1 MQDVMMD
8 GMLGALRA
16 EHMLA
21 DAGLAAPPA
30 LRHCTFDVGAPR
42 AQAAGLAFAAAFAR
56 LTAT

>member
-21 DAGLAAPPA
+21 EAGLARPPA
-30 LRHCTFDVGAPR
+30 LRHCTFDVGAPVH
-42 AQAAGLAFAAAFAR
+42 R
-56 LTAT
+56 LPASPLRRRLRG